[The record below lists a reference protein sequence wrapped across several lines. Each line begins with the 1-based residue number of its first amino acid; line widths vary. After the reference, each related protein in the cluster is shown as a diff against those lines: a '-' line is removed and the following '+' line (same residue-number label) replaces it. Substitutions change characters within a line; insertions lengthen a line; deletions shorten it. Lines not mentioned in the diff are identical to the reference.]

1 MEQPGE
7 GPGRA
12 FDDRQRSLVE
22 RIGRRGPFDLTDGTL
37 VVLPS
42 ITFPAEELRKIIAI
56 QHYEERLLFLTLLL
70 RSEGLRMVFL
80 TSCEID
86 EAVVDY
92 YLGFLPDPQSAR
104 SRLTLGALG
113 DPLPRALSTKLLE
126 RPGALEEL
134 RERIP
139 DRDNACLLTFNVT
152 KMEQQIG
159 EALGIPLYGPDPSLV
174 PLGSKSG
181 SRLAAREAEVPVLEG
196 AEDLYSLLA
205 VEEGIGQVREHRPD
219 AEAVVVKLNNGF
231 SGQGNAIIELTDVR
245 SPLDSSQVVFCA
257 SEESWP
263 SFSGKIEAEGAI
275 VEELVRPHPTSPS
288 VQLQISATGE
298 VAVTST
304 HDQILGG
311 PDDQVYLGCRF
322 PARADYRGIIAGKG
336 ERVAR
341 YLAEQ
346 GVVGPFGID
355 FVVLP
360 GATARPRCML
370 SEINLRM
377 GGTTHPFHMARLV
390 TGGEYDADTGELI
403 ADGRSKCYVAT
414 DNLKSERYIGMTPN
428 MVIDRLQKVGLAFDP
443 HTKVGTTLHLLGAL
457 EGFGKLGMVCIADS
471 PDAAQELFEQSVAEV
486 DELALD

>member
-1 MEQPGE
+1 M
-7 GPGRA
+7 
-12 FDDRQRSLVE
+12 S
-22 RIGRRGPFDLTDGTL
+22 DGTL

-42 ITFPAEELRKIIAI
+42 LTFPADELRKIIAI

-92 YLGFLPDPQSAR
+92 YLGFLPDPRSAR

-126 RPGALEEL
+126 LPGALEEL
-134 RERIP
+134 RDRIP
-139 DRDNACLLTFNVT
+139 DRENACLLTFNVT
-152 KMEQQIG
+152 KMEQQIA
-159 EALGIPLYGPDPSLV
+159 EALGIPLYGPDPALV

-181 SRLAAREAEVPVLEG
+181 SRLAARAAGVLVLEG
-196 AEDLYSLLA
+196 AEDLYSLIA
-205 VEEGIGQVREHRPD
+205 VEEAIAQVRERSPD
-219 AEAVVVKLNNGF
+219 AEAIVVKLNNGF
-231 SGQGNAIIELTDVR
+231 SGQGNAIIELDDVR
-245 SPLDSSQVVFCA
+245 SPLDRSTVVFCA

-263 SFSGKIEAEGAI
+263 SFSGKIEAEGAV

-288 VQLQISATGE
+288 VQLQISGAGE

-322 PARADYRGIIAGKG
+322 PARADYRGIIAAKG
-336 ERVAR
+336 ERIAR
-341 YLAEQ
+341 HLASE

-360 GATARPRCML
+360 GTDARPRCML

-390 TGGEYDADTGELI
+390 TGGEYDSDSGELI

-414 DNLKSERYIGMTPN
+414 DNLKSERYVGMTPGL
-428 MVIDRLQKVGLAFDP
+428 VIDRLRKVGLAFDP
-443 HTKVGTTLHLLGAL
+443 ATKVGTTLHLLGAL

-486 DELALD
+486 DELALG